1 MTDAFRAKIR
11 INFVNLFAL
20 GDRIVGAFGFAN
32 ITVNAFIGDH

>member
-11 INFVNLFAL
+11 INFVNLFTL
-20 GDRIVGAFGFAN
+20 RDRIVGTFGFAN